1 MIATFWNF
9 YKEAQDMGIP
19 IDTIVLFILI
29 GAIGYGSWK
38 VIRYMSESK
47 KEILGQQEKVATAL
61 VENTSHM
68 TSIVV
73 GLQESVGILTNM
85 NFRLESMTKPD
96 ERVVE
101 SQAKIIYGLMMQEL
115 FDSIKEN
122 YFEVRDW
129 IEVKNMD
136 TGLDKS
142 VNNIDERLT
151 LVFDANLKNLEDKM
165 KNFKYNDKS
174 MSIYLNTKF
183 RREYS
188 HLKDHIFGLLVQREN
203 GIRSYTEQK
212 KDFFIS
218 DFNSWL
224 KDGYDAN

>member
-1 MIATFWNF
+1 MITEFWKF
-9 YKEAQDMGIP
+9 YKEAQRLGIP
-19 IDTIVLFILI
+19 IDTIVLFVLI
-29 GAIGYGSWK
+29 GAVGFGSWK
-38 VIRYMSESK
+38 VIKYMRASK
-47 KEILGQQEKVATAL
+47 KEILDQQEQVASAL
-61 VENTSHM
+61 IENTTHM
-68 TSIVV
+68 SAMVV

-115 FDSIKEN
+115 FDNIKEN
-122 YFEVRDW
+122 YFNVRDW
-129 IEVKNMD
+129 IELKNMD

-142 VNNIDERLT
+142 INNIDERLI
-151 LVFDANLKNLEDKM
+151 LIFDANLKNLEDKM

-174 MSIYLNTKF
+174 ISIYLNTKF
-183 RREYS
+183 RSEYA
-188 HLKDHIFGLLVQREN
+188 HLKDHIFGILVQREN
-203 GIRSYTEQK
+203 GIRVYLEQK

-224 KDGYDAN
+224 KDI